1 VRKFGQL
8 WQGCMSSG
16 YRLSIWCGAEEIQG
30 NLKNKIDIRSSPYRA
45 VNTPRL

>member
-1 VRKFGQL
+1 VRKFRYL

-30 NLKNKIDIRSSPYRA
+30 NLKNKTDKSFE
-45 VNTPRL
+45 VRLLRFL